1 MSGRTMTEN
10 EEIVNNLVDLVKKMP
25 HQRFMQLL
33 VNVGI
38 LEGPNDRYYEK
49 SEETLA
55 RLKAAREALKL

>member
-1 MSGRTMTEN
+1 MTEN

-49 SEETLA
+49 SGETLA

>member
-1 MSGRTMTEN
+1 MTEN

-49 SEETLA
+49 SADTLA

>member
-1 MSGRTMTEN
+1 MTEN
-10 EEIVNNLVDLVKKMP
+10 EEIINNLVDLVKKMP

-49 SEETLA
+49 SADTLA

>member
-1 MSGRTMTEN
+1 MTEN
-10 EEIVNNLVDLVKKMP
+10 EEIISNLTELVKKMP

-33 VNVGI
+33 VNIGI

-49 SEETLA
+49 SSDTLA